1 MFLTGDSWSSNW
13 SPCPE
18 ASSILQGSDMVR
30 LRDIN
35 THDID
40 VINGGAI
47 RGVNG
52 LIVGLTKMKGMRCT
66 C

>member
-1 MFLTGDSWSSNW
+1 
-13 SPCPE
+13 
-18 ASSILQGSDMVR
+18 MVR

-40 VINGGAI
+40 VINGDAI

-52 LIVGLTKMKGMRCT
+52 LIGGLTKMKGMRGT